1 MASDFETRSGSFDS
15 EFTFHLS
22 QARHNVEEEASR
34 SGTCIDRVGQAFE
47 LDTLPLK
54 FADKIHEVL
63 YAAPEPVQSPD
74 DEGISFAESFLSFGQ
89 TWTVCPASSNFV
101 LEDLLAAS
109 LVKCFDLQFEEYP

>member
-1 MASDFETRSGSFDS
+1 M
-15 EFTFHLS
+15 FHLS

-47 LDTLPLK
+47 LDALPLK

-63 YAAPEPVQSPD
+63 YAAPEPVQFPD

-89 TWTVCPASSNFV
+89 TWPAWG
-101 LEDLLAAS
+101 
-109 LVKCFDLQFEEYP
+109 EESAPQRGAQRIMGKRAWVRRAGVF